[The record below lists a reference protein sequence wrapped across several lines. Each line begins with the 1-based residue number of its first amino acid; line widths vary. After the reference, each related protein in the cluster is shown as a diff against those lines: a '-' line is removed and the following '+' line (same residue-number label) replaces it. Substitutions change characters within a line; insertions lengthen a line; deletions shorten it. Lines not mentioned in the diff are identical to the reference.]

1 MQVDTLHSA
10 GSAAKIPSRIGS
22 SPEAVLA
29 PTLPNGTALVPP
41 SVLDTTLGG
50 AEADGSAEKVIEDGY
65 DVEHE
70 RQFGPRRTA
79 ALVVFLLLFVGALWG
94 VVHWRKAARRERYR
108 RLQGKGRATVPLDE
122 RRDRGDSK
130 RASRRD
136 EGAYHDDRPEPTPD
150 EAPETVAVFDIG
162 EEDEYD
168 EEERRVGR
176 RYEDDEDEDG
186 KGDLGKAAED
196 ANPWRVDSA
205 RRY

>member
-29 PTLPNGTALVPP
+29 ATHPNGTALVPP
-41 SVLDTTLGG
+41 SVLDANLDG
-50 AEADGSAEKVIEDGY
+50 ADADGPAEKVIEDGY

-79 ALVVFLLLFVGALWG
+79 ALVVFLLLTVGALWAI
-94 VVHWRKAARRERYR
+94 VHWRKAARRERYR
-108 RLQGKGRATVPLDE
+108 RLKGKGRAAVSLDDRRE
-122 RRDRGDSK
+122 RRESSRGTRRGD
-130 RASRRD
+130 
-136 EGAYHDDRPEPTPD
+136 GAYHDDRPEPMPD

-162 EEDEYD
+162 EEDDYD
-168 EEERRVGR
+168 EEEWRLGQPD
-176 RYEDDEDEDG
+176 EDDEDEDG

-196 ANPWRVDSA
+196 SNPWRVDAA